1 MGIMKEKQVNLSP
14 DLFQPADR
22 NVGENEKIVRPS
34 LTYWQDVKRRLFQN
48 KGAIAGLIMLIIVI
62 FFAAFGPSMS
72 KYSFK
77 DQDLNRAKLPPKIPV
92 LEQISWLP
100 FNGTDQYGVDQYK
113 KRDIKENFWFGTD
126 DLGRDLWTRTWEGT
140 RISLYI
146 GLLAA
151 LIDMI
156 IGVTYGG
163 VSGFYGGRV
172 DNIMQRIAEILN
184 GIPFLIIVILF
195 VIILEP
201 GVISISLALVIT
213 GWINMSRIVRGQVLK
228 LKNQEYVL
236 ASRTLGASN
245 GKLIAKHLIPNV
257 MGPIIVMAMFTIPAA
272 IFTEAFL
279 SFIGLGIRPPF
290 ASLGS
295 LVSDGYKSI
304 QTYPHV
310 MFIPAAVISSLILS
324 LNLLADGLRDALD
337 PKMRK

>member
-1 MGIMKEKQVNLSP
+1 MKDLQNLSP
-14 DLFQPADR
+14 DLFQPANREAGDH
-22 NVGENEKIVRPS
+22 EKIVRPS
-34 LTYWQDVKRRLFQN
+34 LTYWQDVRRRLFKN
-48 KGAIAGLIMLIIVI
+48 KGATAGLIVFLLVV
-62 FFAAFGPSMS
+62 FFAAFGPMMS
-72 KYSFK
+72 KYSYK
-77 DQDLNRAKLPPKIPV
+77 DQDLNRAKLPPKVPV
-92 LEQISWLP
+92 LEHVAFL
-100 FNGTDQYGVDQYK
+100 GLDGVDQYGVDQYE
-113 KRDIKENFWFGTD
+113 KRGIKEYFWFGTD

-140 RISLYI
+140 RVSLYI

-151 LIDMI
+151 AIDMI

-163 VSGFYGGRV
+163 ISGFYGGRV
-172 DNIMQRIAEILN
+172 DNIMQRFAEILN

-213 GWINMSRIVRGQVLK
+213 GWISMSRIVRGQVLK
-228 LKNQEYVL
+228 LKGQEYVL

-257 MGPIIVMAMFTIPAA
+257 MGPIIVMAMFTIPGA
-272 IFTEAFL
+272 IFAEAFL

-295 LVSDGYKSI
+295 LVNDGYKSI

-310 MFIPAAVISSLILS
+310 MFVPAIVISLLILS

>member
-1 MGIMKEKQVNLSP
+1 MMKDLQNLSP
-14 DLFQPADR
+14 DLFQPANR
-22 NVGENEKIVRPS
+22 EAGENEKIVRPS
-34 LTYWQDVKRRLFQN
+34 LTYWQDVRRRLFKN
-48 KGAIAGLIMLIIVI
+48 KGATAGLIVFMIVV
-62 FFAAFGPSMS
+62 FFAAFGPMMS
-72 KYSFK
+72 KYSYK
-77 DQDLNRAKLPPKIPV
+77 DQDLNRAKLPPKVPV
-92 LEQISWLP
+92 LEHVAFL
-100 FNGTDQYGVDQYK
+100 GLDGVDQYGVDQYE
-113 KRDIKENFWFGTD
+113 KRGIKEYFWFGTD

-140 RISLYI
+140 RVSLYI

-151 LIDMI
+151 AIDMI

-163 VSGFYGGRV
+163 ISGFYGGRV
-172 DNIMQRIAEILN
+172 DNIMQRFAEILN

-213 GWINMSRIVRGQVLK
+213 GWISMSRIVRGQVLK
-228 LKNQEYVL
+228 LKGQEYVL

-257 MGPIIVMAMFTIPAA
+257 MGPIIVMAMFTIPGA
-272 IFTEAFL
+272 IFAEAFL

-295 LVSDGYKSI
+295 LVNDGYKSI

-310 MFIPAAVISSLILS
+310 MFVPAIVISLLILS

>member
-1 MGIMKEKQVNLSP
+1 MKEQQMNLSP

-22 NVGENEKIVRPS
+22 TEGEHEKIVRPS
-34 LTYWQDVKRRLFQN
+34 LTFWQDVKKRLFQN
-48 KGAIAGLIMLIIVI
+48 KGAVAGLIMIII
-62 FFAAFGPSMS
+62 IAFFAAFGPSMS
-72 KYSFK
+72 KYSYK

-92 LEQISWLP
+92 LDQISWLP
-100 FNGTDQYGVDQYK
+100 FDGVDQYGVDQYE
-113 KRDIKENFWFGTD
+113 KRGIKENFWFGTD

-140 RISLYI
+140 RISIYI

-151 LIDMI
+151 FIDMI

-163 VSGFYGGRV
+163 ISGFYGGRV
-172 DNIMQRIAEILN
+172 DNVMQRIVEVLN

-195 VIILEP
+195 VLVLEP
-201 GVISISLALVIT
+201 GVLSISLAMVIT
-213 GWINMSRIVRGQVLK
+213 GWINMSRIVRGQMLK
-228 LKNQEYVL
+228 LKGQEYVL

-245 GKLIAKHLIPNV
+245 GKLIARHLIPNV
-257 MGPIIVMAMFTIPAA
+257 MGSIIVMAMFTIPNA

-295 LVSDGYKSI
+295 LVSDGFKSI
-304 QTYPHV
+304 QTYPHM
-310 MFIPAAVISSLILS
+310 MFIPAIVISALILS
-324 LNLLADGLRDALD
+324 FNLLADGLRDALD